1 MKPRRQKIKN
11 ARKHSRKGEQ
21 NMFTNKHSRR
31 EQTSQSRSQYIEPFD
46 EADTAPEAVK
56 SAGTGYMAE
65 LEEWLDFT
73 IFEPLENAIASGDTK
88 VLHLA
93 FNESKQLLKRKVL
106 ASYHN
111 GLKAK
116 TPTNQKNYGQQTH
129 RRN

>member
-1 MKPRRQKIKN
+1 MFTPRRQQ
-11 ARKHSRKGEQ
+11 HQPE
-21 NMFTNKHSRR
+21 
-31 EQTSQSRSQYIEPFD
+31 
-46 EADTAPEAVK
+46 TAPREAA
-56 SAGTGYMAE
+56 SSTGAQTGYMAE

-73 IFEPLENAIASGDTK
+73 IFEPIENAIASGDTK

-93 FNESKQLLKRKVL
+93 FAESKQLLKRKVL

-116 TPTNQKNYGQQTH
+116 QTSNPKNNGQQSY

>member
-1 MKPRRQKIKN
+1 MFTPRRQ
-11 ARKHSRKGEQ
+11 Q
-21 NMFTNKHSRR
+21 
-31 EQTSQSRSQYIEPFD
+31 QYQK
-46 EADTAPEAVK
+46 DTAQPSEPASTGNK
-56 SAGTGYMAE
+56 SGYMAE

-116 TPTNQKNYGQQTH
+116 QISNPNHNGQQTH

>member
-1 MKPRRQKIKN
+1 MFTPRRQPET
-11 ARKHSRKGEQ
+11 AQ
-21 NMFTNKHSRR
+21 PR
-31 EQTSQSRSQYIEPFD
+31 E
-46 EADTAPEAVK
+46 TASTGAQ
-56 SAGTGYMAE
+56 TGYMAE

-73 IFEPLENAIASGDTK
+73 IFEPIENAIASGDTK

-93 FNESKQLLKRKVL
+93 FAESKQLLKRKVL

-116 TPTNQKNYGQQTH
+116 QTSNPKNNGQQSY

>member
-1 MKPRRQKIKN
+1 MFTRRQPETTPQP
-11 ARKHSRKGEQ
+11 ASTG
-21 NMFTNKHSRR
+21 
-31 EQTSQSRSQYIEPFD
+31 
-46 EADTAPEAVK
+46 AP
-56 SAGTGYMAE
+56 TGYMAE

-73 IFEPLENAIASGDTK
+73 IFEPIENAIASGDTK

-116 TPTNQKNYGQQTH
+116 QIGNPKNKTSPSSPISHSEAYH
-129 RRN
+129 RQ

>member
-1 MKPRRQKIKN
+1 
-11 ARKHSRKGEQ
+11 
-21 NMFTNKHSRR
+21 MFTRR
-31 EQTSQSRSQYIEPFD
+31 EPETETAHKEASTGNQS
-46 EADTAPEAVK
+46 
-56 SAGTGYMAE
+56 GYMAE

-73 IFEPLENAIASGDTK
+73 IFEPIENAIASGDTK

-116 TPTNQKNYGQQTH
+116 QTSNPKNNGQPTY

>member
-1 MKPRRQKIKN
+1 MFTRRQPETTPQP
-11 ARKHSRKGEQ
+11 ASTG
-21 NMFTNKHSRR
+21 
-31 EQTSQSRSQYIEPFD
+31 
-46 EADTAPEAVK
+46 AP
-56 SAGTGYMAE
+56 TGYMAE

-73 IFEPLENAIASGDTK
+73 IFEPIENAIASGDTK

-116 TPTNQKNYGQQTH
+116 QTSNPKNREQKKAVHPHFWCNAQNKLQ
-129 RRN
+129 

>member
-1 MKPRRQKIKN
+1 MFPRRQPETAHKEASTGN
-11 ARKHSRKGEQ
+11 
-21 NMFTNKHSRR
+21 
-31 EQTSQSRSQYIEPFD
+31 QS
-46 EADTAPEAVK
+46 
-56 SAGTGYMAE
+56 GYMAE

-73 IFEPLENAIASGDTK
+73 IFEPIENAIASGDTK

-93 FNESKQLLKRKVL
+93 FAESKQLLKRKVL

-116 TPTNQKNYGQQTH
+116 QTSNPKNNGQPTF

>member
-1 MKPRRQKIKN
+1 MPEAFTKGEQTMFTPRRQPETAHK
-11 ARKHSRKGEQ
+11 
-21 NMFTNKHSRR
+21 
-31 EQTSQSRSQYIEPFD
+31 
-46 EADTAPEAVK
+46 EASTG
-56 SAGTGYMAE
+56 SSTGYMAE

-73 IFEPLENAIASGDTK
+73 IFEPIENAIASGDTK

-116 TPTNQKNYGQQTH
+116 QTSNPKNNGQPTY